1 MTKSIKQRGKGM
13 KNKAIANQ
21 LITEEKLNEFIEK
34 NCKLLTSYQ
43 LAKLL
48 HVTEGAIRKQRSN
61 DRSLFP
67 YAKINGRIFYPAD
80 LIVETLHKNLTN
92 SKAR

>member
-1 MTKSIKQRGKGM
+1 MTEPTNKRGLGM
-13 KNKAIANQ
+13 KNKAISNN
-21 LITEEKLNEFIEK
+21 LISDEELESFIEK
-34 NCKLLTSYQ
+34 NCKLLTSKQ
-43 LAKLL
+43 LADML

-67 YAKINGRIFYPAD
+67 FAKIKGRIFYPAD

-92 SKAR
+92 SQAR

>member
-1 MTKSIKQRGKGM
+1 ML
-13 KNKAIANQ
+13 NKAIANQ

-34 NCKLLTSYQ
+34 NCKLLTSDQ

-48 HVTEGAIRKQRSN
+48 NVTEGAIRKQRSN

-92 SKAR
+92 SQAR

>member
-1 MTKSIKQRGKGM
+1 M

-21 LITEEKLNEFIEK
+21 LLTEAKLNEFIEK
-34 NCKLLTSYQ
+34 NCKLLTSEQ

-48 HVTEGAIRKQRSN
+48 HVTEGAIRKQRSS

-92 SKAR
+92 SQAR

>member
-1 MTKSIKQRGKGM
+1 M
-13 KNKAIANQ
+13 KNKAISNN
-21 LITEEKLNEFIEK
+21 LISDEELESFIDK
-34 NCKLLTSYQ
+34 NCKLLTSKQ
-43 LAKLL
+43 LADML

-67 YAKINGRIFYPAD
+67 FAKIKGRIFYPAD

-92 SKAR
+92 SQAR

>member
-1 MTKSIKQRGKGM
+1 M
-13 KNKAIANQ
+13 KNKAISNN
-21 LITEEKLNEFIEK
+21 LISDEELELFIEK
-34 NCKLLTSYQ
+34 NCKLLTSKQ
-43 LAKLL
+43 LADML

-67 YAKINGRIFYPAD
+67 FAKIKGRIFYPAD

-92 SKAR
+92 SQAR

>member
-1 MTKSIKQRGKGM
+1 M
-13 KNKAIANQ
+13 KNKAISNN
-21 LITEEKLNEFIEK
+21 LISDEDLKKFVDK
-34 NCKLLTSYQ
+34 NCKLLTSKQ
-43 LAKLL
+43 LADML

-67 YAKINGRIFYPAD
+67 FAKIKGRIFYPAD

-92 SKAR
+92 SQAR

>member
-1 MTKSIKQRGKGM
+1 ML
-13 KNKAIANQ
+13 NKAIANQ

-34 NCKLLTSYQ
+34 NCKLLTSDQ

-61 DRSLFP
+61 DR
-67 YAKINGRIFYPAD
+67 
-80 LIVETLHKNLTN
+80 
-92 SKAR
+92 

>member
-1 MTKSIKQRGKGM
+1 M
-13 KNKAIANQ
+13 KNKAISNN
-21 LITEEKLNEFIEK
+21 LISDEDLKKFVDK
-34 NCKLLTSYQ
+34 NCKLLTSKQ
-43 LAKLL
+43 LADML

-67 YAKINGRIFYPAD
+67 FAKIKGRIFYPAD

-92 SKAR
+92 SQVR